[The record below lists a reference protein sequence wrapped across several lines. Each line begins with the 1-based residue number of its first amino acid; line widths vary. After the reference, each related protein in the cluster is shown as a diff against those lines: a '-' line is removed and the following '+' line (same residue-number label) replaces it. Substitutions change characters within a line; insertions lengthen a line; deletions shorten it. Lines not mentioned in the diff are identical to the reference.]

1 VLPRLSLRHLRD
13 RKLPIR
19 GASAV
24 AAIPGALLVVEDD
37 QGIYRIEGNR
47 ATLWASPDLHRA
59 LGDLE
64 GMAVDKAHGTV
75 WALTEED
82 GIVLALPLGVTA
94 GRATVLGRLNRPG
107 TKKNKGFEGLA
118 FMPARLSPT
127 RRASLVTVH
136 ERKPRRVGVFTLPGL
151 EQTHDLK
158 LPDEAKEVLRDLAD
172 VTVDPVT
179 GALLLLSDQSQC
191 IAVTRI
197 SKGELVLTG
206 SYELPLDEGEKP
218 EGLDF
223 ASASR
228 LLVVTD
234 DSAKLLELSVTRSPA
249 RR

>member
-1 VLPRLSLRHLRD
+1 VLPRLALRHHRSQT
-13 RKLPIR
+13 LPIR

-24 AAIPGALLVVEDD
+24 AAVPGALLVVEDD
-37 QGIYRIEGNR
+37 QGIYRIEGDR
-47 ATLWASPDLHRA
+47 ATLWAGPDLHRS

-82 GIVLALPLGVTA
+82 GTVIAIPLGTTA
-94 GRATVLGRLNRPG
+94 VRAKVLGRLNRPG

-118 FMPARLSPT
+118 FLPARLSPT
-127 RRASLVTVH
+127 RRPSLVAVH
-136 ERKPRRVGVFTLPGL
+136 ERKPRRVGVFALPGL

-158 LPDEAKEVLRDLAD
+158 LPEKAKEVLRDLAD

-179 GALLLLSDQSQC
+179 GALLLLSDQSQR
-191 IAVTRI
+191 IAMTRI
-197 SKGELVLTG
+197 TKGELELTG
-206 SYELPLDEGEKP
+206 SYQLPLDDREKP